1 MATTLNART
10 RTEHGKGGARHLRQA
25 GLVPAILYGRG
36 ESSQPLSVEGRE
48 LERLL
53 SSISVENTIIGLAV
67 EGQSET
73 QAIIREVQY
82 HPLRPVALHVDFFKV
97 HATEKLTLDV
107 PVRLNGT
114 PVGVRDDGGVMDQ
127 ILYSLHVECLPKDIP
142 EAIDIDVANLG
153 AGQSVHVRDISVPN
167 VKILN
172 DSELVITSITIPSA
186 AVLPEGAETEEG
198 IGEVE
203 PALVRDRA
211 EDAE

>member
-1 MATTLNART
+1 MATTLNAQT
-10 RTEHGKGGARHLRQA
+10 RTEHGKSGARRLRQA
-25 GLVPAILYGRG
+25 GLVPAVLYGRG
-36 ESSQPLSVEGRE
+36 ESGQPLAVQSRE

-114 PVGVRDDGGVMDQ
+114 PVGVRDEGGVMDQ

-142 EAIDIDVANLG
+142 ESIEIDVANLG
-153 AGQSVHVRDISVPN
+153 AGQSVHVRDISIPN

-172 DSELVITSITIPSA
+172 DAELVITSVTTPSA
-186 AVLPEGAETEEG
+186 AVLPEGPEGEEG
-198 IGEVE
+198 VGEVE
-203 PALVRDRA
+203 PALVRDRT